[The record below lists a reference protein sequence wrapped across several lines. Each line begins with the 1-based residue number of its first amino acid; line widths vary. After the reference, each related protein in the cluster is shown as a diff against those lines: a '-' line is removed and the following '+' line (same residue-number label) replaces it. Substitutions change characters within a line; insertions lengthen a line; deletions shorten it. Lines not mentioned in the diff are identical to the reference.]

1 VKCAAGRALDG
12 SGEFHYQRSVRNR
25 TVPSFPRA
33 RAVLTLAALA
43 LPAADPSRVR
53 AADATGPRAVIAA
66 AEQKLGVVPPG
77 DPVTATFRI
86 ENGGSAPLT
95 IEAGKPVPYMAGV
108 TSSVAGSPVAAGG
121 TATVSVRI
129 ETEKQ
134 AGEGTVT
141 IPVTTNDPA
150 APKLMLRTTVEVRP
164 LLVAEPGYARYNVVQ
179 QERDGTI
186 AQQVSSTDGATFKI
200 VSVESPMPALR
211 VSFREAKPEEQRDD
225 VKGSQWRVET
235 TLPLDAP
242 IGALRGDVVIVT
254 DHPKQKSL
262 HVPVSGF
269 VRPVLAVTPPDADVG
284 NLDGTRPFRF
294 MLDVKSFA
302 SGGIKLE
309 RAECDLKGATTE
321 IVPVLEGR
329 AWKVRV
335 AVPPGLPVGPIA
347 GTVRIFTASAKV
359 PQIDVP
365 VHGRIVEP
373 TTAPADG
380 K

>member
-1 VKCAAGRALDG
+1 
-12 SGEFHYQRSVRNR
+12 
-25 TVPSFPRA
+25 
-33 RAVLTLAALA
+33 
-43 LPAADPSRVR
+43 
-53 AADATGPRAVIAA
+53 
-66 AEQKLGVVPPG
+66 VV
-77 DPVTATFRI
+77 ATFRI
-86 ENGGSAPLT
+86 ENGGNAPLT
-95 IEAGKPVPYMAGV
+95 LEAGNPVPFIAGV
-108 TSSVAGSPVAAGG
+108 TSSVEGAPVAPGAA
-121 TATVSVRI
+121 ATVTVKI

-150 APKLMLRTTVEVRP
+150 APKILLRTTVEVRP
-164 LLVAEPGYARYNVVQ
+164 LLVADPGYARYNVVQ

-186 AQQVSSTDGATFKI
+186 VQRVSSTDGATFKV

-211 VSFREAKPEEQRDD
+211 TSFREARPEEQRDE

-254 DHPKQKSL
+254 DHPKQKKL
-262 HVPVSGF
+262 HVPISGF
-269 VRPVLAVTPPDADVG
+269 VRPVLAVTPPEADVG
-284 NLDGTRPFRF
+284 NLDGKRPFRF
-294 MLDVKSFA
+294 LLDVKSFA
-302 SGGIKLE
+302 SGALKLE

-321 IVPVLEGR
+321 IVPVIEGR

-335 AVPPGLPVGPIA
+335 VVPEGLPVGPIA
-347 GTVRIFTASAKV
+347 GTVRIFTASAKA

-365 VHGRIVEP
+365 VRGRIVEP